1 MSSGLLALLDDIAV
15 IAKVAAASLDDAAA
29 QAVKAS
35 SKAAGIVI
43 DDAAVTP
50 RYVVGFASERELP
63 IIGKIAVGSLKN
75 KLLLLMPVAA
85 LLTLFAHGLITPL
98 LMLGGAYL
106 CVEGVHKL
114 TDAVL
119 GNHNA
124 DAVESFNEADR
135 IKSAIR
141 TDFILSAEIMAIT
154 LSTVTDVPLI
164 TEVLVLAVVAVVMTI
179 GVYGVVAIIVK
190 ADDVGA
196 AMARGNHALLRA
208 VGRGLVHGM
217 PGFLRLLAIVGMVAM
232 LWVGGSIL
240 THGAHVLSWHLPE
253 DTVTAAA
260 AAAARLVGVAPR
272 SGFMVGDH
280 PAVGCCWRYR
290 RRVVRFCHRHRTTPV
305 AWCEIFMI
313 PHLAALNCQLQVANT
328 ASFA

>member
-1 MSSGLLALLDDIAV
+1 MSSGLLALLDDIAA

-35 SKAAGIVI
+35 SKATGIVI

-63 IIGKIAVGSLKN
+63 IIAKIAVGSLKN
-75 KLLLLMPVAA
+75 KLLLLLPVAV

-106 CVEGVHKL
+106 CIEGVHKL
-114 TDAVL
+114 KDAVM
-119 GNHNA
+119 GKHETEA
-124 DAVESFNEADR
+124 AEAASEADR

-154 LSTVTDVPLI
+154 LSTVTDVPLV

-196 AMARGNHALLRA
+196 AMARGNNRLLQV
-208 VGRGLVHGM
+208 VGRGLVQGM
-217 PGFLRLLAIVGMVAM
+217 PVFLRVLASVGMVAM

-240 THGAHVLSWHLPE
+240 THGAHVLAWHTPE
-253 DTVTAAA
+253 DTITAAA
-260 AAAARLVGVAPR
+260 GAAARSFGVVPGLVSWLVTTALSAVVGVV
-272 SGFMVGDH
+272 VGVVCV
-280 PAVGCCWRYR
+280 AVMGVGQALW
-290 RRVVRFCHRHRTTPV
+290 RRVRP
-305 AWCEIFMI
+305 
-313 PHLAALNCQLQVANT
+313 
-328 ASFA
+328 